1 MVAKLWTSRG
11 STSTGPP
18 ADTDQMIHAAP
29 SEVTYKIYIRSQPRR
44 SVHQVQDQHR
54 TLHRRTGTG
63 PLLHHPPL
71 HLPRSPPSDPQPYT
85 DELVQITGLQ
95 ASTGSQP
102 LHYDD
107 VYIYICIYIYIYDCM
122 WGSATS
128 TFQPATLHRRT
139 GTGHGPSGFSHRL
152 GMIIY
157 VFRFV
162 FYLIVYRC
170 LYM

>member
-54 TLHRRTGTG
+54 ALHRRTGTG

-85 DELVQITGLQ
+85 DELVQVTGLQ
-95 ASTGSQP
+95 ASIGSQP
-102 LHYDD
+102 LHCDD
-107 VYIYICIYIYIYDCM
+107 VYIYIYMIACGGQQHPPSSPRPYTDELVQVT
-122 WGSATS
+122 GLQAKATN
-128 TFQPATLHRRT
+128 
-139 GTGHGPSGFSHRL
+139 SHKKTHTH
-152 GMIIY
+152 IHNT
-157 VFRFV
+157 V
-162 FYLIVYRC
+162 
-170 LYM
+170 